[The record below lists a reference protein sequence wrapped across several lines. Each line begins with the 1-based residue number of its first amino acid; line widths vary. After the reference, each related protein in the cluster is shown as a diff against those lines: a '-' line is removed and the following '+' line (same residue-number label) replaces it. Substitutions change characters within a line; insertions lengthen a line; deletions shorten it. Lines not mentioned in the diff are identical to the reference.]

1 MNYCISV
8 VWHRGAQL
16 VAAGVLLTAQVALIT
31 HLYFWVF
38 LIFRLIMCNKGKGE
52 GRGRSFSIG
61 WKAAKTNKVHDHQP
75 QPITLVV
82 FIETVQ
88 EIHNILKLKTNYSNK
103 TLDSRFV

>member
-52 GRGRSFSIG
+52 GRGRSSG
-61 WKAAKTNKVHDHQP
+61 GKQ
-75 QPITLVV
+75 
-82 FIETVQ
+82 
-88 EIHNILKLKTNYSNK
+88 LKQTKFMIINRNPLLWWCLLKQSKRYTIY
-103 TLDSRFV
+103 